1 MEQING
7 TLDNIVLSCSLE
19 CRIKADIFPWS
30 RSTWHFLQR
39 SCLARACSKH
49 AARQQFQLFSLNRTR
64 ASHLRMVIR
73 LLFSLYR
80 PTRIPFPV
88 QYRHVEKAN
97 IIQDISETCSFRD
110 CILTLRADPNTEQ
123 DFQSNISEG
132 SKIIENRN
140 AVRQVSIAVSLS
152 ASCFYASFWCECVC
166 GLRRLVRA
174 RMRAEKSSQ
183 PCARTPWFRV
193 CTCDRPW
200 APGSSVPRRL
210 FLGDGQKQPQPRC
223 FGAGDAARMKPQ
235 RFGSEHIFFAVSFAG
250 SHLCSNEDCCMKHER
265 KSQKLEIIHTQCS

>member
-1 MEQING
+1 LFYILHEGLRQRETSPSSASAYRKHFASVPATHLWSQCGGNSGISSVGRNTKQRVIPRLVPMEQING

-49 AARQQFQLFSLNRTR
+49 AARQQFQLFSLNGTR

-132 SKIIENRN
+132 IENHRKSKCCTAGVN
-140 AVRQVSIAVSLS
+140 SSVAVRKLLL
-152 ASCFYASFWCECVC
+152 CFV
-166 GLRRLVRA
+166 LVRV
-174 RMRAEKSSQ
+174 RVRSSQ
-183 PCARTPWFRV
+183 ACA
-193 CTCDRPW
+193 C
-200 APGSSVPRRL
+200 A
-210 FLGDGQKQPQPRC
+210 
-223 FGAGDAARMKPQ
+223 DA
-235 RFGSEHIFFAVSFAG
+235 
-250 SHLCSNEDCCMKHER
+250 C
-265 KSQKLEIIHTQCS
+265 